1 MHFDRNVLFFLH
13 PLIITIDTQLFIY
26 ILLPNIWGFV
36 IALFPVVLIA
46 YIVIL
51 YSSFGRLVIY
61 SRAMQPKEIFK
72 REEENSMSTTRLFE
86 ELLTRA
92 ELEKK
97 KQSPLPL
104 FYRSKRELSEAK
116 EQNRFMDNGFDS
128 THAVSY
134 VGKISCS
141 SGHHEDIPKDI
152 IDDIIKSGDEEDNWG
167 ADKRI
172 PQSLS
177 DSEH

>member
-1 MHFDRNVLFFLH
+1 
-13 PLIITIDTQLFIY
+13 
-26 ILLPNIWGFV
+26 
-36 IALFPVVLIA
+36 
-46 YIVIL
+46 
-51 YSSFGRLVIY
+51 
-61 SRAMQPKEIFK
+61 MQPKEIFK

-104 FYRSKRELSEAK
+104 FYRSKRELSTE
-116 EQNRFMDNGFDS
+116 EQNQFVDNGFDS
-128 THAVSY
+128 THAASY
-134 VGKISCS
+134 VGKILCS

-177 DSEH
+177 D